1 MLQIR
6 SSQIARAIHS
16 PVMSVP
22 RFHKWSALP
31 VAGLCAMSA
40 MAQQQGSA
48 VLPEVRVIETGDGA
62 TESTGQY
69 TARSISVGKTPQSV
83 RETPQSVSVITRQQL
98 DDRNFTKVED
108 AVKQTTGVTVTRFD
122 GAGNY
127 NTIQSR
133 GFDIGAIMLDG
144 VPIPQGGNYATA
156 LDTAIYDRVEV
167 LRGPAGLVQGGG
179 EPGGS
184 INLVRKR
191 ALGKTAIGFN
201 LSGGSF
207 GFKRADVDV
216 TGALNQAGTLRG
228 RFVGVTDH
236 RDSRV
241 ANLFSDKEL
250 AYGTVELDITSST
263 TLSVGATRQ
272 RVRSA
277 VDQGLPA
284 FADGT
289 LADLPRS
296 TLAGLAAN
304 RQTMDT
310 DDLFA
315 ELEHRLGNG
324 GIVKLSARDVDR
336 SSFYRSARANGAIP
350 ASGALN
356 LQTVDFQGETKD
368 RNYDAFVSTP
378 FDALGRS
385 HRLLLGA
392 SRLVS
397 ETYNGNS
404 AVGANVAF
412 NLFRPNYQLAYPSIV
427 LPGYNSLTRR
437 TETAVYGQLQV
448 SVTDRLRLL
457 AGGRASWAEVE
468 TTRLAAGGVA
478 SAYRPGRHFTPS
490 VAAMYD
496 LGANLTAYASY
507 AESFVVQTALDA
519 AGATLPPRTSD
530 QVEFGIKG
538 EFMDKRLQTHA
549 ALFRIND
556 RDRAVA
562 DPVLPTASL
571 AGGEVRS
578 QGLELEASG
587 QPMAGWDVLAG
598 YAYTDTEYTRA
609 PVSQRGQVFS
619 PITPKHMVNLYSRYA
634 LRGVLQGFSVAGGA
648 TWRSAFFA
656 QAGALQ
662 LQSGN
667 YALFNA
673 SVAYQVND
681 RLSVSLSAENLGDK
695 KYYEKV
701 GSVARQNFYGEPRR
715 VVVAL
720 KGRF

>member
-1 MLQIR
+1 MPNFR
-6 SSQIARAIHS
+6 
-16 PVMSVP
+16 P
-22 RFHKWSALP
+22 RPLFSDLRTVRRRRPGAYALMALP
-31 VAGLCAMSA
+31 ACVLAAAPALAQPAVAL
-40 MAQQQGSA
+40 
-48 VLPEVRVIETGDGA
+48 LPEVRVTEGADGA

-69 TARSISVGKTPQSV
+69 TARSISIGKTPQSL

-191 ALGKTAIGFN
+191 ALGKTAIGLN

-207 GFKRADVDV
+207 GFRRADVDV
-216 TGALNQAGTLRG
+216 TGALNEAGTLRG

-241 ANLFSDKEL
+241 ATLFTDKEL
-250 AYGTVELDITSST
+250 AYGTLELDITPST
-263 TLSVGATRQ
+263 TLSIGATRQ
-272 RVRSA
+272 RIRSA

-284 FADGT
+284 YANGT

-336 SSFYRSARANGAIP
+336 GSFYRSARANGAIP
-350 ASGALN
+350 ANGALN
-356 LQTVDFQGETKD
+356 LQTVDFQGETRD

-378 FDALGRS
+378 FDAWGRS
-385 HRLLLGA
+385 HRLVLGA

-397 ETYNGNS
+397 ETSNGNS
-404 AVGANVAF
+404 AFGANVAF
-412 NLFRPNYQLAYPSIV
+412 NLFRPDYGLAYPTIV
-427 LPGYNSLTRR
+427 LPGYNSLTKRS
-437 TETAVYGQLQV
+437 ETALYGQMQI

-468 TTRLAAGGVA
+468 TTRLAASGVA
-478 SAYRPGRHFTPS
+478 SAYKPGRHFTPS

-496 LGANLTAYASY
+496 LGANLTAYASH
-507 AESFVVQTALDA
+507 AEAFVVQTALDA
-519 AGATLPPRTSD
+519 SGAALPPRRSD
-530 QVEFGIKG
+530 QVEVGIKG
-538 EFMDKRLQTHA
+538 EFMEKRLQTHA
-549 ALFRIND
+549 ALFRIHD

-562 DPVLPTASL
+562 DPAVPTASL
-571 AGGEVRS
+571 AGGQVRS

-587 QPMAGWDVLAG
+587 QPMAGWDLLAG
-598 YAYTDTEYTRA
+598 YAYTETEYIRA
-609 PVSQRGQVFS
+609 PVSQLGQVFS
-619 PITPKHMVNLYSRYA
+619 PVTPRHMVHFYSRYA
-634 LRGVLQGFSVAGGA
+634 LRGLLEGFSVAGGA
-648 TWRSAFFA
+648 SWRSAFFA

-681 RLSVSLSAENLGDK
+681 KLSVSLSAENLGDR

-701 GSVARQNFYGEPRR
+701 GSLTRQNFYGEPRR